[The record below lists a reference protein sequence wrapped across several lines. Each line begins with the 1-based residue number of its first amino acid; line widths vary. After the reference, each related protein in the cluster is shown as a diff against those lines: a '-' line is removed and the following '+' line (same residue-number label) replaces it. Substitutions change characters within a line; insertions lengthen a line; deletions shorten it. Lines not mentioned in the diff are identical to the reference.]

1 MSIKVL
7 LADDDRDFLD
17 VTAYALRRAGFT
29 VEAVSN
35 GLEVLDALKV
45 DEPDIVLVD
54 VDMPQLSGT
63 QVCQSIR
70 ETAQTPVVLISGN
83 RREGEIIQGFAAGA
97 DDYIVKPFGVQHLV
111 MRLQAILRRTR
122 ARIPE
127 VTPRHLNIAPLV
139 IDLDSFEVTVEDKP
153 IRLTRLEFRLLYC
166 LAANLGRVVSTARLI
181 DFGWGMDGEG
191 DVSLLKT
198 HFSHIRRKLK
208 EASDTQMTIQALPGA
223 GYKLQIEAIGA

>member
-35 GLEVLDALKV
+35 GLDVLDALKV

-122 ARIPE
+122 ARVPE

-139 IDLDSFEVTVEDKP
+139 IDLDSFEVTVEEKP

-166 LAANLGRVVSTARLI
+166 LAANIGRVVSTARLI
-181 DFGWGMDGEG
+181 DFGWGLDGEG

-208 EASDTQMTIQALPGA
+208 EASDIPMTIRALPGA
-223 GYKLQIEAIGA
+223 GYRLQIATI